1 MSSNPIYKLA
11 LLPSLLL
18 LLGLVGPAHTPTAGG
33 TATLTGRVRNP
44 TQDTIAVAIRDN
56 FFALEEHI
64 TYAHLDD
71 EGAFALTVPV
81 AASTRADLL
90 YGDEVADLYLDP
102 GTDLDIHFKAS
113 DLSNTLKFRANGVP
127 TGFSTRFHNG
137 NSLTAEERHRQ
148 QMANAN
154 NYLAEFNAQFVA
166 NDGFQVLPDNIQLY
180 EAPFISSL
188 DYRLREEREFLEDR
202 AAKESLTRDFYEYA
216 QAEITYADANDRLT
230 YQDLREQVVPTEPR
244 LKLTPGYYDFLGDSL
259 LLNDARAEP
268 SEHFQEFI
276 TNFICFTA
284 TQRRPRTDPA
294 FYPYCYELACR
305 YLNGPARL
313 LALGHILQESFRF
326 GHIRQ
331 SQALLANYR
340 ALDVKGQFWP
350 PLAAELARQ
359 HTPDIGTPA
368 PSFCLPSATRDTL
381 SLSSFQGK
389 LVYLS
394 FWKSTSGPCLYD
406 LAYQQ
411 DLLRQFAGRDIAFV
425 SVNLDDNDL
434 AWRQLLVKRKLAG
447 TQLWA
452 AGGLQSALA
461 QDYNLQELPAYVLIG
476 EDGTILDPRPKRPSN
491 RAVANDLN
499 QSFGKAARYQAA
511 VQLLVQ
517 ARP

>member
-18 LLGLVGPAHTPTAGG
+18 LLGLAGPAHPPTAGG
-33 TATLTGRVRNP
+33 TATLTGQVRNP

-56 FFALEEHI
+56 FFASEERI

-71 EGAFALTVPV
+71 EGTFTLTVPV

-102 GTDLDIHFKAS
+102 GTNLDLHFKAN
-113 DLSNTLKFRANGVP
+113 DLVNTLKFKANGVP
-127 TGFSTRFHNG
+127 TGFATRLHNG
-137 NSLTAEERHRQ
+137 VTLTAEERHRQ

-154 NYLAEFNAQFVA
+154 NYLAEFNAHFVA

-180 EAPFISSL
+180 EIPFISSL
-188 DYRLREEREFLEDR
+188 DYRLKEERKFLEDR
-202 AAKESLTRDFYEYA
+202 AAKEALTRDFYDYA
-216 QAEITYADANDRLT
+216 KAEITYADANDRLT
-230 YQDLREQVVPTEPR
+230 YQDLREQVVATEPR
-244 LKLTPGYYDFLGDSL
+244 LKLTAGYYDFLGDSL

-276 TNFICFTA
+276 TNFIGFTA

-294 FYPYCYELACR
+294 FYPYCYELAHR

-313 LALGHILQESFRF
+313 LALGRILQESFRF

-331 SQALLANYR
+331 SQALLANYCT
-340 ALDVKGQFWP
+340 LDTKNRFWP
-350 PLAAELARQ
+350 ALSAELARQ
-359 HTPDIGTPA
+359 RTPDIGTPA
-368 PSFCLPSATRDTL
+368 PGFHLPNATQDSL
-381 SLSSFQGK
+381 SLSSFSGK

-411 DLLRQFAGRDIAFV
+411 DLLRQFAERNIVFV
-425 SVNLDDNDL
+425 SINLDDNDL
-434 AWRQLLVKRKLAG
+434 AWRQLLVKHKLAG
-447 TQLWA
+447 AQLWA
-452 AGGLQSALA
+452 GGGLQSTLA
-461 QDYNLQELPAYVLIG
+461 QAYGLQELPAYVLIG
-476 EDGTILDPRPKRPSN
+476 EDGTILDPKPKRPSN

-511 VQLLVQ
+511 VPLLVQ
-517 ARP
+517 AGP